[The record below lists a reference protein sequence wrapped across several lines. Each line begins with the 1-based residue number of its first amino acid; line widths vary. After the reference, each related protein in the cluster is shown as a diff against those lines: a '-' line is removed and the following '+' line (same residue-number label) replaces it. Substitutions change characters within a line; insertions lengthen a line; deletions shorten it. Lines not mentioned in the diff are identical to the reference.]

1 MIRPTTHTFA
11 SGPGLLPAAATAALS
26 RPMVHHT
33 DPWFQ
38 VFYAE
43 QTARLQKLLGV
54 STPPVLVQGEA
65 VVALEAA
72 AASLVA
78 PGDRVLN
85 VVSGHY
91 SRFFTRW
98 LQRSTDQVRELVVP
112 DEAVPTADA
121 LAAALDRAPGTTIVA
136 IVHCETPSGT
146 LLPLADL
153 ARVAARHGA
162 LVLVDAVAS
171 VGGMALDLDGWGI
184 DLAVLGLHKCLAGPP
199 GLTPVHLTER
209 AWAKIHANPAAP
221 EASILSLKDWHGAHD
236 PAVPFP
242 FTPSVLEIYALEGV
256 LTAWADEGV
265 SALIDRHRAVAA
277 KTRSAVADLGLSL
290 FPADPATAADCVT
303 AIRLPDGTD
312 ERDVRM
318 ALRDQFG
325 LWLAGGEGILKG
337 RVLRI
342 GHMGEAARMSTPDLV
357 IPALRSVLR
366 V

>member
-1 MIRPTTHTFA
+1 
-11 SGPGLLPAAATAALS
+11 
-26 RPMVHHT
+26 MVHHT

-38 VFYAE
+38 AFYAE
-43 QTARLQKLLGV
+43 QTARLQQLLAIR
-54 STPPVLVQGEA
+54 TPPVLVQGEA

-91 SRFFTRW
+91 SRFFTLWLKRW
-98 LQRSTDQVRELVVP
+98 TDAVEEVAVPDDQVPSAE
-112 DEAVPTADA
+112 
-121 LAAALDRAPGTTIVA
+121 ALDLALTHAPGTAIVA

-153 ARVAARHGA
+153 ANVANRHGA

-184 DLAVLGLHKCLAGPP
+184 DLAVLGLHKCLGGPP
-199 GLTPVHLTER
+199 GLTPVHLSNR

-221 EASILSLKDWHGAHD
+221 TASILSLKDWHGAHD

-242 FTPSVLEIYALEGV
+242 FTPSILEIYALEGV
-256 LTAWADEGV
+256 LTAWAAEGV
-265 SALIDRHRAVAA
+265 ANVIARHAAVARA
-277 KTRSAVADLGLSL
+277 TRAGVAMLGLDL

-303 AIRLPDGTD
+303 AIRLPDGID
-312 ERDVRM
+312 ERDLRARV
-318 ALRDQFG
+318 RDQFG
-325 LWLAGGEGILKG
+325 IWLAGGEGTLKG

-342 GHMGEAARMSTPDLV
+342 GHMGEAARMTTPELA
-357 IPALRSVLR
+357 IPALRTVLANR
-366 V
+366 LKA